1 MAPARELLVYN
12 LAVTGSA
19 GFPTSTEKS
28 RRDLALVVRDIETG
42 ESGVGAPDRLE
53 RARSF
58 LE

>member
-1 MAPARELLVYN
+1 MYN

-19 GFPTSTEKS
+19 GLPTSTEKS